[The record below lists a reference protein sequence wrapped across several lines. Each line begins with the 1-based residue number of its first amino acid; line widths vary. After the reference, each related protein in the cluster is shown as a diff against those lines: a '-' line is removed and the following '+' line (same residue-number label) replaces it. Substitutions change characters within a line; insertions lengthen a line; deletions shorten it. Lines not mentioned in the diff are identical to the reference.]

1 MSKGI
6 SNIEIEKA
14 FKELNDQ
21 DIDGNFVG
29 VFSANHMNRFIAYKT
44 MISEKKGKYS
54 FIIANTDSSDQ
65 GSTHWCSIM
74 NIDPKTELFYFFTR
88 LALTA

>member
-44 MISEKKGKYS
+44 MISEKKRKVFLYHSKY
-54 FIIANTDSSDQ
+54 
-65 GSTHWCSIM
+65 
-74 NIDPKTELFYFFTR
+74 R
-88 LALTA
+88 